1 MILQRLLILI
11 AIFNLP
17 ACSMLGNLQP
27 QPEIKS
33 VEVVTIEKPAPVYH
47 PVLPPE
53 VSFLPVQWRVLT
65 PDVMEEYV
73 TDLKAGEA
81 PTNVYYG
88 LTVKSYENL
97 SSNMSDVK
105 RYLRQILNIVD
116 YYQDLTKNEEKEDG
130 SNNEHSGSSD

>member
-1 MILQRLLILI
+1 
-11 AIFNLP
+11 
-17 ACSMLGNLQP
+17 MLGNLQP